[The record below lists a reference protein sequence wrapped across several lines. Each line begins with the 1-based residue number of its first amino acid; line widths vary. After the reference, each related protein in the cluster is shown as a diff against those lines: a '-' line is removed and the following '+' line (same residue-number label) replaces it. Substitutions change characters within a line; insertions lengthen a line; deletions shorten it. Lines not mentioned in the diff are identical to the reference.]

1 MVALYF
7 ATQPYSTFDFL
18 AIDKILRKNVT
29 FRAVYHT
36 IKAKIILMN
45 DSSLTT
51 K

>member
-18 AIDKILRKNVT
+18 AIDKILRKTVT
-29 FRAVYHT
+29 FRTVSYN
-36 IKAKIILMN
+36 KAKIILMN